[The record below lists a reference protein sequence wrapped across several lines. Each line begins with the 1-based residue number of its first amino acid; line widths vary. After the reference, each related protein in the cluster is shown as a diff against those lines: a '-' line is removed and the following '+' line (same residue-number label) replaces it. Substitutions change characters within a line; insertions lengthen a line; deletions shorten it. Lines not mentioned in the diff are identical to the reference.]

1 MLFKKQAS
9 TDVWQCAAMTE
20 QRTTSS
26 AESAEGPDIQYQYV
40 VNIRA
45 IETFVNL
52 MAREGLNIPERSS
65 SVSFTLPRRLNMKV
79 LKERGVLYSYS
90 VIRVRRVEDVVEE
103 G

>member
-1 MLFKKQAS
+1 LDQ
-9 TDVWQCAAMTE
+9 

-26 AESAEGPDIQYQYV
+26 AESVDGPDVQYQYI

-52 MAREGLNIPERSS
+52 MAREGINLERSS
-65 SVSFTLPRRLNMKV
+65 NASFTLPRRLNMRV

-90 VIRVRRVEDVVEE
+90 VIRVRRVEDVIEE

>member
-1 MLFKKQAS
+1 VVLPNLDQ
-9 TDVWQCAAMTE
+9 

-26 AESAEGPDIQYQYV
+26 AESVEGPDVQYQYI

-52 MAREGLNIPERSS
+52 MAREGINIERSS
-65 SVSFTLPRRLNMKV
+65 SASFTLPRRLNMRV

-90 VIRVRRVEDVVEE
+90 VIRVRRVEDIIEE